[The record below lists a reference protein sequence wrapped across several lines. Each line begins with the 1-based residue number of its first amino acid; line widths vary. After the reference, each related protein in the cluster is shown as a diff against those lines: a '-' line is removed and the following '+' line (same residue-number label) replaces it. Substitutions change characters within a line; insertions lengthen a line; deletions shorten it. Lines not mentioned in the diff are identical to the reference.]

1 MDTLRP
7 QRCTRTF
14 TAMAL
19 YLWPIGRH
27 RETSKSLAS
36 WDVNDVGEVSKNN
49 DETIRKH
56 IECYLSGGWQD
67 KWYP

>member
-1 MDTLRP
+1 M
-7 QRCTRTF
+7 
-14 TAMAL
+14 AMAL